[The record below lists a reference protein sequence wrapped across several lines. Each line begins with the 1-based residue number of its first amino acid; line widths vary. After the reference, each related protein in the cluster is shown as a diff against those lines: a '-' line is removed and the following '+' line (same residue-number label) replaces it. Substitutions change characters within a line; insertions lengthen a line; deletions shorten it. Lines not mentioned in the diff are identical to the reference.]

1 MTLARLVRLFHTQ
14 GSSLDPLQDRERPQA
29 SFEAAWRV
37 TMKRRVLVV
46 LAVVCLWAIG
56 IEARLVQLQVFQHT
70 KLADMAQ
77 RSQQQKFEPEALRGD
92 IVDRHGNMLA
102 FSVEAASIVADP
114 SRIKARDAEA
124 TLNAMCGALGD
135 CTVKERRD
143 LLTKFSGDSQY
154 TLIRRARA
162 VSPEQ
167 VARIKA
173 LKLPGIIF
181 PPETRRYYPRYELAA
196 HVLGYVGLDNKG
208 QAGIEYARDK
218 DVHGEDGLAFAQ
230 VDAKRQRLETRV
242 EREPVPGAR
251 LELTLDLYLQ
261 YIAERELKAGVEE
274 NRAAA
279 GTAIIMNPATGEILA
294 MANYPTFNPNAVG
307 ASLPDVRRNRAV
319 QDVYE
324 PGSTFKMVTAS
335 AALEEGIVK
344 PEDLIDTNP
353 GYITIPGRAKP
364 IYDTS
369 HHGVIPFEDV
379 IVMSSNVGAI
389 KVGLR
394 TGAERM
400 TRYVHRFGFGEALAP
415 DFKGQSRG
423 LWSGGAMSDSALA
436 SASMGYQVG
445 VTPLQIVTAA
455 SAVAN
460 GGLLMEPHI
469 VGAIVR
475 NGRREATKPKVIRRA
490 ISSQTAATLTTMM
503 EGVVSPRGTAKV
515 AMLEHYQVAG
525 KTGTANKVV
534 NGAYSGTDFNASF
547 VGFVPSRNPAFTVLV
562 VLDSPRGPNGHYGGP
577 VSGPIFKRIADAIL
591 QQTGLPPTVDPAP
604 PVLVSNQVPM
614 LPARPQSAM
623 SIDAT
628 NFTPVGGVTLVP
640 DVTGLSAREAVR
652 VFAGV
657 GLTARVRGTGFVA
670 SQWPEAGQPVDRGG
684 YGVVELQRASADAV
698 SRGQR

>member
-1 MTLARLVRLFHTQ
+1 MTLARLVRLFRTQ
-14 GSSLDPLQDRERPQA
+14 GTSLDPLQDRDRPQP
-29 SFEAAWRV
+29 SFETAWRV

-46 LAVVCLWAIG
+46 LAGICLWAVG
-56 IEARLVQLQVFQHT
+56 IEARLVQLQVFQHA
-70 KLADMAQ
+70 KLAEMAR
-77 RSQQQKFEPEALRGD
+77 RSQQLTIEPEALRGD
-92 IVDRHGNMLA
+92 IVDRNGNILA
-102 FSVEAASIVADP
+102 YSVEAQSIVADP
-114 SRIKARDAEA
+114 SRVKDPQA
-124 TLNAMCGALGD
+124 TLNALCAALGD
-135 CTVKERRD
+135 CTAKERRD
-143 LLTKFSGDSQY
+143 LLAKFSGDSQY
-154 TLIRRARA
+154 ALVRRARA

-167 VARIKA
+167 LARLEA
-173 LKLPGIIF
+173 LKLKGIVF

-208 QAGIEYARDK
+208 QAGIEYAREK
-218 DVHGEDGLAFAQ
+218 DVHGADGLAFAQ
-230 VDAKRQRLETRV
+230 VDAKRQRLETRI
-242 EREPVPGAR
+242 EREPVPGAK

-261 YIAERELKAGVEE
+261 YIAERELTAGVEA
-274 NRAAA
+274 NKAAA
-279 GTAIIMNPATGEILA
+279 GTAIIMNPSTGEILA

-307 ASLPDVRRNRAV
+307 QSDPDVRRNRAV

-335 AALEEGIVK
+335 AALEEGIVR
-344 PEDLIDTNP
+344 PDELIDTNP

-364 IYDTS
+364 IYDTAR
-369 HHGVIPFEDV
+369 HGVIPFEDV

-389 KVGLR
+389 KIGLR

-415 DFKGQSRG
+415 DFIGQSRG

-460 GGLLMEPHI
+460 GGLLREPHI
-469 VGAIVR
+469 VGAVVR
-475 NGRREATKPKVIRRA
+475 NGVREVTKPKVIRRA
-490 ISSQTAATLTTMM
+490 ISSQTAATLTAMM

-534 NGAYSGTDFNASF
+534 NGAYSSTDFNASF
-547 VGFVPSRNPAFTVLV
+547 VGFVPSRHPAFAVLV
-562 VLDSPRGPNGHYGGP
+562 VVDSPRGPNGHYGGP

-591 QQTGLPPTVDPAP
+591 QQSGVVPTVAPAP
-604 PVLVSNQVPM
+604 SVLVSNEVPK
-614 LPARPQSAM
+614 LPARPRSP
-623 SIDAT
+623 IDIPAT
-628 NFTPVGGVTLVP
+628 FTPVGGVALVP
-640 DVTGLSAREAVR
+640 DVTGLGAREAVR

-657 GLTARVRGTGFVA
+657 GLTARVRGTGFVVG
-670 SQWPEAGQPVDRGG
+670 QWPAPGQPVDTGG
-684 YGVVELQRASADAV
+684 YGVVQLQRAAVDAA
-698 SRGQR
+698 SRGRR